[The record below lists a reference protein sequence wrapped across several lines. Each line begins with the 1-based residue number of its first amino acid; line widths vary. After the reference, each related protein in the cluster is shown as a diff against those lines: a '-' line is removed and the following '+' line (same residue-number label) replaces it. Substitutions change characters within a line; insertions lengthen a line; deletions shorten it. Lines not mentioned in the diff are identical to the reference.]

1 MIEFMDL
8 DSSKEDED
16 ATVQKETSR
25 MLTIQ
30 EFWTSSLV
38 DGTAGI
44 FQNSAE
50 KPVADHSPPS
60 DPSPSEF

>member
-30 EFWTSSLV
+30 EF
-38 DGTAGI
+38 
-44 FQNSAE
+44 
-50 KPVADHSPPS
+50 
-60 DPSPSEF
+60 